1 MHQLTRSTTGLWL
14 FLFSFVALASCKK
27 DFNSSEV
34 EQQAVRSSAAKVN
47 GHLKQTKTYSSEVA
61 LKWLDLQMQILRLSG
76 ATPQTPAANPYSL
89 NGNRHF
95 AYLGIALYEAVVPGM
110 PSYQSLSGQLTDM
123 PKMPETE
130 PGKAYH
136 WPTSANAAL
145 AFLTKNFYMAASAA
159 HKQAML
165 DLESSLR
172 NEYEQQTDAAT
183 FQRSNAFGLE
193 VAKRVFAWAQEDGSQ
208 KLYNQWVAPSD
219 PTKWSNT
226 HPNPT
231 GVFAPF
237 WGQNR
242 PFVPGSFNNTASPP
256 PPPYSTDPN
265 SAYYKM
271 VKEVYDISQT
281 LTNEQKAT
289 ALYFRDNPGFQ
300 AGTNYQNTFTQVMY
314 DENPQLDAFAVAQAK
329 VGIIL
334 ADAQINC
341 WKIKYTLLV
350 DRPTRYI
357 RNVLGHTTWN
367 SFLGMP
373 PHPDFPSGH
382 SQTGGAF
389 AAAMTSLFGDNY
401 PITLHT
407 YDILNMAPRSYKS
420 FNEMTDDIGKSRVYA
435 GIHYTYSCVE
445 GKKQGVRIAA
455 NILNTLRFQ
464 K

>member
-1 MHQLTRSTTGLWL
+1 MQQLTKSTTGLWL
-14 FLFSFVALASCKK
+14 FVFSLFALVSCKK
-27 DFNSSEV
+27 DLDSNEA
-34 EQQAVRSSAAKVN
+34 EQQAILTSAAKVN
-47 GHLKQTKTYSSEVA
+47 GHLKQTKTYSADVA
-61 LKWLDLQMQILRLSG
+61 LKWLHLQMQILRLSG

-89 NGNRHF
+89 NGNRNF
-95 AYLGIALYEAVVPGM
+95 AYLGVALYEAVVPGM

-145 AFLTKNFYMAASAA
+145 AFLTTNFYAAAPA
-159 HKQAML
+159 MHKQAML
-165 DLESSLR
+165 DLENSLQT
-172 NEYEQQTDAAT
+172 EYRQQTDAAI
-183 FQRSNAFGLE
+183 FERSNAFGLE
-193 VAKRVFAWAQEDGSQ
+193 VAKRIFAWAQEDGSQ
-208 KLYNQWVAPSD
+208 KLYDPWVAPSD

-226 HPNPT
+226 APNPT
-231 GVFAPF
+231 GVSAPF
-237 WGQNR
+237 WGLNR
-242 PFVPGSFNNTASPP
+242 AFVPGSFNNTASPP
-256 PPPYSTDPN
+256 PPAYSTDPN

-281 LTNEQKAT
+281 LTDEQKAT

-300 AGTNYQNTFTQVMY
+300 AGTNYQFTFTQIMH
-314 DENPQLDAFAVAQAK
+314 DENPQLDELAVAQAK

-350 DRPTRYI
+350 DRPIRYI

-367 SFLGMP
+367 SFLAMP

-389 AAAMTSLFGDNY
+389 AAAMTSLLGDNY
-401 PITLHT
+401 HFTLHT
-407 YDILNMAPRSYKS
+407 YDILNMAPRPYKS
-420 FNEMTDDIGKSRVYA
+420 FNEMADDIGQSRVYG

-445 GKKQGVRIAA
+445 GIKQGSRIAA
-455 NILNTLRFQ
+455 NILTTLRFQ